1 MVIVY
6 PLVYSIGY
14 NVTLHVH
21 VHVHVHVH
29 AAAHAALHMIHVVEV
44 RKYIALR
51 NEEVSCISGS
61 TSGSTSGSN
70 AFYKVHV
77 HVHVHHV
84 YVVGLDVHHEHFRT
98 SFRTRRATRVLHVQY
113 MNVHDL

>member
-1 MVIVY
+1 
-6 PLVYSIGY
+6 
-14 NVTLHVH
+14 
-21 VHVHVHVH
+21 
-29 AAAHAALHMIHVVEV
+29 MIHVVEV
-44 RKYIALR
+44 RKYIR
-51 NEEVSCISGS
+51 NEEVSCIPEVRKYEGTSRKYGS